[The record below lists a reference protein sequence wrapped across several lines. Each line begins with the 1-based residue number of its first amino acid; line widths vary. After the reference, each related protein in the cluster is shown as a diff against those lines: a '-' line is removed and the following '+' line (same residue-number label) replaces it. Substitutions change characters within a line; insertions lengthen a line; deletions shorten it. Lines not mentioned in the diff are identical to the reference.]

1 MIKPL
6 YIVSGLLDSGKTS
19 LIKETLYNPRFNE
32 GERTLILS
40 FEDGEE
46 TYDDKFLSDTNSFVI
61 YMDSITELTREKMIE
76 IDNKYSFERVFIEC
90 NGIEDERILFSEE
103 RLIPNWEVA
112 QILTTVDASMFKLQ
126 INNLKQFVFNHI
138 SITECAIFNRF
149 GNDDDYLFI
158 RNNIKAI
165 NPRVELIFE
174 DNNHEVVEFDDVEL
188 FDLNQDIFDISDFNY
203 GLLYMDDGDNP
214 NKYENKNIRI
224 KVKYLEE
231 IKGYDTACIMGR
243 DAMVCCADDIQPIGL
258 TVIGIKTKE
267 IKEDTYYS
275 IEGTIHAIDDEDGYK
290 TCVLYA
296 DKIVESLKPENELV
310 YFN

>member
-32 GERTLILS
+32 GERTMILS

-46 TYDDKFLSDTNSFVI
+46 GYDEKFLNDTNSFVI
-61 YMDSITELTREKMIE
+61 YMDSINELSYEKMIE
-76 IDNKYSFERVFIEC
+76 IDNKYIFERVFIEC
-90 NGIEDERILFSEE
+90 NGIEDERVLFDEKC
-103 RLIPNWEVA
+103 LIPSWEVA
-112 QILTTVDASMFKLQ
+112 QILTTVDASMFRLQ
-126 INNLKQFVFNHI
+126 INNLKQFMFNHI
-138 SITECAIFNRF
+138 SISECVIFNRF
-149 GNDDDYLFI
+149 GNDEDYLFI

-165 NPRVELIFE
+165 NPRIELIFE

-188 FDLNQDIFDISDFNY
+188 FDLSQDIIDISDFNY
-203 GLLYMDDGDNP
+203 GLWYMDAGDNP
-214 NKYENKNIRI
+214 LKYENKKIRI
-224 KVKYLEE
+224 KVKYLEG
-231 IKGYDTACIMGR
+231 IDGYDTACIMGR
-243 DAMVCCADDIQPIGL
+243 EAMVCCADDIQPIGL
-258 TVIGIKTKE
+258 TVIGIKTAD
-267 IKEDTYYS
+267 IKRDAYYL

-296 DKIVESLKPENELV
+296 DKITEAQRPESELV